1 MSTSDVASMR
11 SLSEISEEETVRLSI
26 DLVAAARRNLGFLR
40 LVTESQWLQERPN
53 ILESIRRYDQ
63 LWMPLISDLSNG
75 SNPPMIL
82 PPLDIEWVWYCHTL
96 NPVSYRQYC
105 ESRFSKLIGKAAIFN
120 EENEEYALNRCK
132 GIWVQRYPT
141 EPFENESDDS
151 NLQNPV
157 STVHEELLKEVSKQ
171 RLCLYTKFS
180 EPYYSEIV
188 YLMAA
193 RQRYKGFLYMMLK
206 FADSCSVLVPTSDI
220 LLMWITHQSYPTAYT
235 LDTKGLEE
243 EMRKV
248 VGGWENVKEE
258 DVENTNKLWERIFD
272 QPYEKAGGLAIGKAV
287 DLKPPIY
294 WEVTDTDVNA
304 KYSSML
310 PRFLLEVCLTVRLK
324 QKMKPLSWD
333 ASKEFLR
340 LQMVRCHRELKIDRP
355 LSKFTS
361 QRWQKALHLYCEF
374 GTKGMVLEV
383 RQRGGG
389 CIKGSSLRESVTFLW
404 NDLLRAPSLN
414 FAKEIDQKVRVAT
427 SITPPVQAS
436 YLLKCVPDRVSDDS
450 GAMISDVILRM
461 NQYHPQE
468 GRWLSRTVLD
478 HAGRECFVIRFRVG
492 GGFWRRG
499 AETPSAVKWEDRII
513 EIREGRW
520 SYVAGSIGRVPEK
533 VVGIAKPKD
542 PPEGWHA
549 LWNLSTGH
557 ELLVQWESS
566 RSTSGLNFSVI
577 NQQSTDSVVK
587 LLEGRQMQYEVEKSV
602 LGEET
607 EHVPNEKLKQ
617 VEDKEE
623 DGFITV
629 VRFSEDNPVG
639 KATAL
644 LNWKLMVVEFSPEE
658 DAVFILLLC
667 MSIIRSISEMKKE
680 DVGSLLI
687 RRRIKEAKLGDRDWG
702 SVVVHASSYSPSI
715 SSPYLQPWYWNVQAV
730 MGSQGVDNIPRLQAP
745 VLTYTPAEGGDK
757 LYKHGIIN

>member
-40 LVTESQWLQERPN
+40 LVTESQWLQEKPT

-82 PPLDIEWVWYCHTL
+82 PPFDIEWVWYCHTL

-120 EENEEYALNRCK
+120 EENGEYALNRCK
-132 GIWVQRYPT
+132 EIWVHRYPT
-141 EPFENESDDS
+141 VPFENESDDS
-151 NLQNPV
+151 NLQKLV

-171 RLCLYTKFS
+171 RNYLCTKFS

-188 YLMAA
+188 YLIAA
-193 RQRYKGFLYMMLK
+193 RQRYKGFLYMMHKL
-206 FADSCSVLVPTSDI
+206 ADSCSVLVPTSDI

-248 VGGWENVKEE
+248 VGGWENVKEA
-258 DVENTNKLWERIFD
+258 DVENTKKLWERIFD

-310 PRFLLEVCLTVRLK
+310 PRFLLEVCLTVKLK
-324 QKMKPLSWD
+324 PKMKPLSCD

-340 LQMVRCHRELKIDRP
+340 FQMVRCHRELKIDRP
-355 LSKFTS
+355 FSKFTS

-520 SYVAGSIGRVPEK
+520 SYVAGSIGRAPEK

-587 LLEGRQMQYEVEKSV
+587 LLEGRQMQYEVKKSG
-602 LGEET
+602 LGEEI

-715 SSPYLQPWYWNVQAV
+715 SSPHLQPWYWNVQAV

>member
-1 MSTSDVASMR
+1 MSTSDGASMR
-11 SLSEISEEETVRLSI
+11 SLSEISEEEPVRLSI
-26 DLVAAARRNLGFLR
+26 DLVAATRHNIGFLK
-40 LVTESQWLQERPN
+40 LVTESQWLHETPT
-53 ILESIRRYDQ
+53 IFESIRRYDE

-120 EENEEYALNRCK
+120 EENEEYALRRCK
-132 GIWVQRYPT
+132 EIWVQRYPT
-141 EPFENESDDS
+141 EPFDNELDS
-151 NLQNPV
+151 NLQNTV
-157 STVHEELLKEVSKQ
+157 STFHEDLLNEVSKQ
-171 RLCLYTKFS
+171 RHLYTKFS

-188 YLMAA
+188 YLIAA
-193 RQRYKGFLYMMLK
+193 RQRYKGFLYMMHR
-206 FADSCSVLVPTSDI
+206 FADSCSFLVPTSDI
-220 LLMWITHQSYPTAYT
+220 FVMLITHQSYPTAYT

-248 VGGWENVKEE
+248 VGGVEVVKEE
-258 DVENTNKLWERIFD
+258 DIEETKELWERIFD
-272 QPYEKAGGLAIGKAV
+272 QPYEKAGGLAIGKPV
-287 DLKPPIY
+287 DVKPPIY
-294 WEVTDTDVNA
+294 WEVTDTDVNT

-310 PRFLLEVCLTVRLK
+310 PRFLLEVCLTVKLK
-324 QKMKPLSWD
+324 PKIKTLSCD

-340 LQMVRCHRELKIDRP
+340 LQMVRCHRELKIDKP

-414 FAKEIDQKVRVAT
+414 LVKEIDQKVRVST

-492 GGFWRRG
+492 GGFWRRR

-520 SYVAGSIGRVPEK
+520 SYVAGSIGRAPEK

-542 PPEGWHA
+542 PPEGWDA
-549 LWNLSTGH
+549 LWNLSTGD
-557 ELLVQWESS
+557 ELLVRRESS
-566 RSTSGLNFSVI
+566 TSSSGLSFSLI

-587 LLEGRQMQYEVEKSV
+587 LLEGRQMQYGVKKSG

-607 EHVPNEKLKQ
+607 EHVSNEKLKQ
-617 VEDKEE
+617 VEGKEE

-644 LNWKLMVVEFSPEE
+644 LNWKLLVVDFLPEE

-667 MSIIRSISEMKKE
+667 MSIIRSISEMKKQ
-680 DVGSLLI
+680 DVGSLLV

-702 SVVVHASSYSPSI
+702 SVILHASSYSPSI
-715 SSPYLQPWYWNVQAV
+715 CLPYLQPWYWNAQAV
-730 MGSQGVDNIPRLQAP
+730 MGSQGVDNIPRLPAP
-745 VLTYTPAEGGDK
+745 AFTYAQGEGSDT

>member
-1 MSTSDVASMR
+1 MSTSDGASMR

-26 DLVAAARRNLGFLR
+26 NLVAASRRNLGFLK
-40 LVTESQWLQERPN
+40 LVTESQWLHEKPT
-53 ILESIRRYDQ
+53 ILESIRRYDE

-75 SNPPMIL
+75 STPPMIH
-82 PPLDIEWVWYCHTL
+82 PPLDIEWVWYCHTI

-132 GIWVQRYPT
+132 EIWSHRYPT
-141 EPFENESDDS
+141 EPFENESDES
-151 NLQNPV
+151 NLQNTV
-157 STVHEELLKEVSKQ
+157 STFHEDLLKEVSKQ
-171 RLCLYTKFS
+171 RHLYTKFS

-188 YLMAA
+188 YLIAA
-193 RQRYKGFLYMMLK
+193 RQRYKGFLYMMHR
-206 FADSCSVLVPTSDI
+206 FADSCSMLVPTSDI
-220 LLMWITHQSYPTAYT
+220 LLMLITHQSYPTAYT

-248 VGGWENVKEE
+248 VGALEVVKEE
-258 DVENTNKLWERIFD
+258 DIEDTKKLWERLFD
-272 QPYEKAGGLAIGKAV
+272 QPYEKAGGLTIGKAV
-287 DLKPPIY
+287 DVKPPIY

-310 PRFLLEVCLTVRLK
+310 PRFLLEVCLTVKLK
-324 QKMKPLSWD
+324 KTVSCD

-340 LQMVRCHRELKIDRP
+340 LQMVRCHRELKTDKP

-361 QRWQKALHLYCEF
+361 QRWQKTLHIYCEF
-374 GTKGMVLEV
+374 GTKGIVLEV

-414 FAKEIDQKVRVAT
+414 LVKEIDQKVRVAT

-513 EIREGRW
+513 EIREGHW
-520 SYVAGSIGRVPEK
+520 SYVAGSIGRAPEK
-533 VVGIAKPKD
+533 MVGIAKPKD
-542 PPEGWHA
+542 PPEGWHS
-549 LWNLSTGH
+549 LWSLSTGH
-557 ELLVQWESS
+557 ELLARWESS
-566 RSTSGLNFSVI
+566 TSGSGLSFSLI
-577 NQQSTDSVVK
+577 NQQSSDSAVK
-587 LLEGRQMQYEVEKSV
+587 LLEGRQMQYEVKKSG

-607 EHVPNEKLKQ
+607 EHVSNEKLKQ

-644 LNWKLMVVEFSPEE
+644 VNWKFLVVEFLPEE

-680 DVGSLLI
+680 DVGSLLV

-702 SVVVHASSYSPSI
+702 SVILQASSYSPSI
-715 SSPYLQPWYWNVQAV
+715 CSPYLQPWYWNAKAV
-730 MGSQGVDNIPRLQAP
+730 MGSQGVDNIPRLPAP
-745 VLTYTPAEGGDK
+745 AFTYAQGEGGDK

>member
-1 MSTSDVASMR
+1 MR

-40 LVTESQWLQERPN
+40 LVTESQWLQERPT

-82 PPLDIEWVWYCHTL
+82 PPFDIEWVWYCHTL
-96 NPVSYRQYC
+96 NSVSYRQYC

-120 EENEEYALNRCK
+120 EENGEYALNRCK
-132 GIWVQRYPT
+132 EIWVHRYPT
-141 EPFENESDDS
+141 EPFENEFDDS
-151 NLQNPV
+151 NLQKPV

-171 RLCLYTKFS
+171 RNYLCTKFS

-188 YLMAA
+188 YLIAA
-193 RQRYKGFLYMMLK
+193 RQRYKGFLYMMHKL
-206 FADSCSVLVPTSDI
+206 ADSCSVLVPTSDI
-220 LLMWITHQSYPTAYT
+220 LLMRITHQSYPTAYT

-248 VGGWENVKEE
+248 VGGWENVKEA
-258 DVENTNKLWERIFD
+258 DVENTKKLWERIFD

-310 PRFLLEVCLTVRLK
+310 PRFLLE
-324 QKMKPLSWD
+324 
-333 ASKEFLR
+333 
-340 LQMVRCHRELKIDRP
+340 MVRCHRELKIDRP
-355 LSKFTS
+355 FSKFTS

-520 SYVAGSIGRVPEK
+520 SYVAGSIGRAPEK

-587 LLEGRQMQYEVEKSV
+587 LLEGRQMQYEVKKSG

-644 LNWKLMVVEFSPEE
+644 INWKLMVVEFSPEE

-715 SSPYLQPWYWNVQAV
+715 SSPHLQPWYWNVQAV

>member
-1 MSTSDVASMR
+1 MSTSDGASMR
-11 SLSEISEEETVRLSI
+11 SLSEISEEETVRFSI
-26 DLVAAARRNLGFLR
+26 DLVAAARRNFGFLR
-40 LVTESQWLQERPN
+40 LVTESQWLQERPT

-63 LWMPLISDLSNG
+63 LWMPLISDLFNG

-96 NPVSYRQYC
+96 NPVNYRQYC
-105 ESRFSKLIGKAAIFN
+105 KSRFSKLIGKAAIFN

-132 GIWVQRYPT
+132 EIWVHTYPT
-141 EPFENESDDS
+141 EPFENESYDS

-157 STVHEELLKEVSKQ
+157 TTFHEEVLEEVSKQ
-171 RLCLYTKFS
+171 RQYLCTIFS

-188 YLMAA
+188 YLIAA
-193 RQRYKGFLYMMLK
+193 RQRYKGFLYMMHR

-248 VGGWENVKEE
+248 VGAWENVKEE
-258 DVENTNKLWERIFD
+258 DVEVTKKLWERIFD
-272 QPYEKAGGLAIGKAV
+272 QPYEKAGGLAIGKTV

-310 PRFLLEVCLTVRLK
+310 PRFLLEVCLTVKLK
-324 QKMKPLSWD
+324 PKMKPLNCD

-355 LSKFTS
+355 LCKFTS
-361 QRWQKALHLYCEF
+361 QRWQKALHLCCEF

-414 FAKEIDQKVRVAT
+414 LAKEIDQKVRVAT

-520 SYVAGSIGRVPEK
+520 SYVAGSIGRAPEK

-549 LWNLSTGH
+549 LWNLSTGD
-557 ELLVQWESS
+557 ELLVRWESS
-566 RSTSGLNFSVI
+566 RSTSGLSFSLI
-577 NQQSTDSVVK
+577 NLQSTDSVVK
-587 LLEGRQMQYEVEKSV
+587 LLEGRQMQYEVKKSG

-607 EHVPNEKLKQ
+607 KHVPNEKLQQ
-617 VEDKEE
+617 VEDKE

-629 VRFSEDNPVG
+629 VRFSDENPVG

-680 DVGSLLI
+680 DVGSLLV

-702 SVVVHASSYSPSI
+702 SVIVRASSYSPSI
-715 SSPYLQPWYWNVQAV
+715 SSPYLQPWYWNAQAV
-730 MGSQGVDNIPRLQAP
+730 MRSQGVDNIPRLPAP

-757 LYKHGIIN
+757 LYKHGIID

>member
-1 MSTSDVASMR
+1 MSTSDGSSMR

-26 DLVAAARRNLGFLR
+26 DLVAAARRNLGFFR
-40 LVTESQWLQERPN
+40 LVTESQWLQERPI
-53 ILESIRRYDQ
+53 ILESIRRFITLLQHDYYSTTSSGTAGFLIFFFFRYDQ
-63 LWMPLISDLSNG
+63 LWMPLISDLSTG

-132 GIWVQRYPT
+132 EIWVHRYPT

-151 NLQNPV
+151 NLHNPI
-157 STVHEELLKEVSKQ
+157 STFHEELLKEVSKQ
-171 RLCLYTKFS
+171 RHYLYTKFS

-188 YLMAA
+188 YLIAA
-193 RQRYKGFLYMMLK
+193 RQRYKGFLYMMHR
-206 FADSCSVLVPTSDI
+206 FADNSSLLVPTSDI

-248 VGGWENVKEE
+248 VGGWEDVKEE
-258 DVENTNKLWERIFD
+258 DVENTKKLWERIFD
-272 QPYEKAGGLAIGKAV
+272 QPFEKAGGLAIGKAV

-294 WEVTDTDVNA
+294 WEVTDTDVNV

-310 PRFLLEVCLTVRLK
+310 PRFLLEVCLTV
-324 QKMKPLSWD
+324 KPKPKTKTLGNT
-333 ASKEFLR
+333 SKEFLR

-355 LSKFTS
+355 LCEFTC

-389 CIKGSSLRESVTFLW
+389 CIKGSSVRESVTFLW

-414 FAKEIDQKVRVAT
+414 LEKEIDQKVRVAT

-513 EIREGRW
+513 EIREGHW
-520 SYVAGSIGRVPEK
+520 SYVAGSIGR
-533 VVGIAKPKD
+533 
-542 PPEGWHA
+542 
-549 LWNLSTGH
+549 
-557 ELLVQWESS
+557 
-566 RSTSGLNFSVI
+566 
-577 NQQSTDSVVK
+577 
-587 LLEGRQMQYEVEKSV
+587 
-602 LGEET
+602 
-607 EHVPNEKLKQ
+607 
-617 VEDKEE
+617 
-623 DGFITV
+623 
-629 VRFSEDNPVG
+629 
-639 KATAL
+639 
-644 LNWKLMVVEFSPEE
+644 
-658 DAVFILLLC
+658 
-667 MSIIRSISEMKKE
+667 
-680 DVGSLLI
+680 
-687 RRRIKEAKLGDRDWG
+687 
-702 SVVVHASSYSPSI
+702 
-715 SSPYLQPWYWNVQAV
+715 
-730 MGSQGVDNIPRLQAP
+730 AP
-745 VLTYTPAEGGDK
+745 VQRK
-757 LYKHGIIN
+757 W